1 MADAHAEVAAL
12 LGRTGALSPQD
23 VDDLGVLLESHD
35 RADLSG
41 LPASIP
47 GRETK
52 ARVLAWI
59 AADTARWGTTLPVVA
74 DRIDTATDALR
85 LLVLR
90 GGGDAGLVRPGRMAP
105 VARPLRRA
113 IVGALDRLDPG
124 RLVEDLR
131 RHRLLWIHAAER
143 LHPFEY
149 ARVAPRAAAAFA
161 ALRGSDLTA
170 DLRAAAQRSGLPVV
184 DARVHYVSHAAGV
197 ELALAAGDG
206 AAAARLLTARPGEY
220 LRRLHHLLRTAA
232 HGTDLDAVLGA
243 LPAMVGAVA
252 RRSCSARWAL
262 SGWLVRRSASSSP
275 RVSTRPP
282 TSPPMSGRR

>member
-12 LGRTGALSPQD
+12 LARTGALSPRTSTTWASCSNRTT
-23 VDDLGVLLESHD
+23 GPTRSW
-35 RADLSG
+35 

-59 AADTARWGTTLPVVA
+59 AADTARWSTTLPVVA

-85 LLVLR
+85 LLVVR

-113 IVGALDRLDPG
+113 ILGALDRVDPG

-161 ALRGSDLTA
+161 
-170 DLRAAAQRSGLPVV
+170 
-184 DARVHYVSHAAGV
+184 
-197 ELALAAGDG
+197 G
-206 AAAARLLTARPGEY
+206 AARK
-220 LRRLHHLLRTAA
+220 
-232 HGTDLDAVLGA
+232 
-243 LPAMVGAVA
+243 
-252 RRSCSARWAL
+252 
-262 SGWLVRRSASSSP
+262 
-275 RVSTRPP
+275 
-282 TSPPMSGRR
+282 